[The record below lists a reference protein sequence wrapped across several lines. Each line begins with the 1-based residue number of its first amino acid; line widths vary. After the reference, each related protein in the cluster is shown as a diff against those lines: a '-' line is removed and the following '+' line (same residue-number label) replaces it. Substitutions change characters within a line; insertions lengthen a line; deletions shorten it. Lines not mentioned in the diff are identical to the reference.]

1 MADKFEP
8 DSQRAMKK
16 FPGMRMTRAM
26 AMDRVTHMFKT
37 DRAAAIKYLNG
48 IMKQGSSSGG
58 FNSAEKKIADK
69 WYDSNVKKSNL
80 SKNVNERVANAR
92 ASSKTV
98 SGGAGMMVQPDVTS
112 KSGRKSLLKKE

>member
-48 IMKQGSSSGG
+48 LMSKGADSGG
-58 FNSAEKKIADK
+58 FNGAEKKIADK
-69 WYDSNVKKSNL
+69 WYDSKKSGL